1 MSIKRQG
8 GFTLIEF
15 VVVIVMI
22 GILAA
27 VAIPQFVDLRTGAEV
42 ARLEGIAGALSSA
55 SSINYA
61 NCIVTNSSGTPVD
74 GCEDVRGLVTGLTIG
89 HDDGSGNIASGT
101 FSITDSTSAISNGGT
116 QSCTIREG
124 GNSVTFNVIGTPS
137 SCS

>member
-61 NCIVTNSSGTPVD
+61 NCIVTNSSGTVVD
-74 GCEDVRGLVTGLTIG
+74 GCEDVRG
-89 HDDGSGNIASGT
+89 
-101 FSITDSTSAISNGGT
+101 
-116 QSCTIREG
+116 SC
-124 GNSVTFNVIGTPS
+124 
-137 SCS
+137 